1 VSPCIKTIPFTC
13 QNNCIECLKQTVQG
27 TRGGT
32 ANRCCLVGHLC
43 LPVRQ
48 RLAPFLTCYF
58 GQSEFNWI
66 SPHVLTTTKQRY
78 NNKDTTK
85 IKTTKNH
92 ATKKCLTPIRH
103 TKNGSIV
110 HFDHKCFGLHQHPSP
125 ASQLWRGKD
134 EHYLILGKWIL
145 HDTSHEITRGQQ
157 RCYTTLSLLHIIG

>member
-1 VSPCIKTIPFTC
+1 MSPCIKTIPFTC

-27 TRGGT
+27 TQGGS

-58 GQSEFNWI
+58 GQSEFDLI
-66 SPHVLTTTKQRY
+66 SPLVLTTTKQRY
-78 NNKDTTK
+78 NNKNTTK

-103 TKNGSIV
+103 TK
-110 HFDHKCFGLHQHPSP
+110 
-125 ASQLWRGKD
+125 
-134 EHYLILGKWIL
+134 KWINRTL
-145 HDTSHEITRGQQ
+145 RPQTFRITSAPVSGQPVVTRK
-157 RCYTTLSLLHIIG
+157 RRTLLDSM